1 MIDGA
6 SGASNMLNGVN
17 LEELLRK
24 KLEKDPLEKILNP
37 DPAQTPEQPLE
48 QISAA
53 PKDTLSVSAQSL
65 EAASMLKEFN
75 TAKDYAKTALET
87 KQMDAEMAMEALATE
102 FNALEHMSEEMRDA
116 VLDAAA
122 RGARKKNDD
131 VYAASEKNVNE
142 VKEDIDRAAEEA
154 ATPKDA
160 DGNPIELPGQSA
172 ARAAAA
178 ADAASPAP
186 APQAAAVASAAA
198 APVDAELETAASA
211 PAVSTPKLN
220 ITV

>member
-1 MIDGA
+1 MID
-6 SGASNMLNGVN
+6 SLNGASNLLNGVD

-24 KLEKDPLEKILNP
+24 KLENDPLEKTLNP
-37 DPAQTPEQPLE
+37 DSAQMLE
-48 QISAA
+48 QSLEQASNT
-53 PKDTLSVSAQSL
+53 PRDTLSVSSQSL

-75 TAKDYAKTALET
+75 TAKDYAQTALES
-87 KQMDAEMAMEALATE
+87 KRMDSEMAMDALATE
-102 FNALEHMSEEMRDA
+102 FNVMEHMSEEMRDA

-172 ARAAAA
+172 ARAAAV
-178 ADAASPAP
+178 ADAAAP
-186 APQAAAVASAAA
+186 APQASAAASAAA
-198 APVDAELETAASA
+198 APVDVEAEAASA
-211 PAVSTPKLN
+211 APAAAALKLN